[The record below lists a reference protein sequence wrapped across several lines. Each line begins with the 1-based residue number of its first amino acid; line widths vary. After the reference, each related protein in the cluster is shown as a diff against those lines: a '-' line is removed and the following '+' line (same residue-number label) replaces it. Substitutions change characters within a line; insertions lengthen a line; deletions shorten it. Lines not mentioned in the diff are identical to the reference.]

1 MYWIIGERLLSCLC
15 RRGLVPPTLG
25 GQASMNR
32 SQGIRVM
39 NFFLF
44 AKRGTWHQGPIA
56 RKHQSP
62 WHPTHSILP
71 RDPK

>member
-1 MYWIIGERLLSCLC
+1 MYWIIGEHLLSW
-15 RRGLVPPTLG
+15 LVPPTLG
-25 GQASMNR
+25 GQASMDR
-32 SQGIRVM
+32 SQGSRVINFFFFAKWALGIRV
-39 NFFLF
+39 
-44 AKRGTWHQGPIA
+44 PIT